1 MTFADRAQVGFSVA
15 FICMAARLTFKLAF
29 DPGDVE
35 AGVLGDGAFG
45 NNLPIEIDR
54 VVEVAGKHTQG

>member
-15 FICMAARLTFKLAF
+15 FICMAARLTYKPAL
-29 DPGDVE
+29 DPGDVD

-54 VVEVAGKHTQG
+54 VVDVAGKLTQG